1 MYYMYIYVCILC
13 VLCVLCG
20 VLLLSYR
27 GDHSEQLAARWQR
40 LGDEELGTKDE
51 ESEEEEET
59 QQEQPKETSLQKS

>member
-1 MYYMYIYVCILC
+1 MYYMYIYVY
-13 VLCVLCG
+13 CVLCG
-20 VLLLSYR
+20 VLLSYR

>member
-1 MYYMYIYVCILC
+1 MYYMYIYVYC
-13 VLCVLCG
+13 VYILCG

>member
-1 MYYMYIYVCILC
+1 MYIYVYC
-13 VLCVLCG
+13 VYILCG